1 MKRVNKTLDA
11 MNNKLKNDISP
22 YFKLGTETRTHTT
35 EKMYWLR
42 NIIQIINIIA
52 VNIKKCIV
60 FYYLYTY

>member
-22 YFKLGTETRTHTT
+22 YLKLGTETRTHTT